1 MKTFL
6 QTLTLFIILV
16 FGVQLVSVD
25 AQQLAFQGIL
35 RDQTGRSVA
44 DGSYTMTFKLYTVQ
58 TAGTA
63 LWTETHPEVQVKQGV
78 YIVYLGSVT
87 SLASVGFDVQYY
99 LGVTVGSG
107 AEFSPRVTLSTV
119 PYSRGVLGDSN
130 VFPSSGNIKVG
141 SSMDLSGDINILGTG
156 KVKFPDGTT
165 LNSGSNN
172 ALSGPDNVT
181 VQVDNNGSSSTS
193 NTLDIGF
200 GSANTLSYQLG
211 RSTLDLLRAK
221 TIHRGVSNVYQ
232 EFNEAETKMWDV
244 ARTGTTGADRAGSSL
259 LFRSYDNGASARNTF
274 RLDRTGNAE
283 FYYDLKVGGQLLGD
297 VKIENKLQIGA
308 DLSYMPGKLVV
319 TGFETLPNFN
329 DPFDKYMQAYRNS
342 TATSWSLNAINNGK
356 IGVPPNQT
364 PISAPKISIYATQD
378 IAGYEFIVFSDERI
392 KTDIS
397 QSNTSEDLESLNKI
411 KIQNYRHK
419 DFINN
424 PGQFKKVIAQQ
435 VEEVYPLA
443 VNRSTSFIPDIYEPV
458 LQAGITQKG
467 LVTTVQ
473 LAKTHTLKV
482 DDKVKLILP
491 VGEKIVNVT
500 AVPTEDSFSFEYEST
515 LDQVFVYGK
524 LVNDFRMVDY
534 DAIAMLNVSATQ
546 ELYKRI
552 LELESALKSNE
563 KKFSELSGEMQQ
575 MRAQMQQILNAT
587 AMGASPRN

>member
-1 MKTFL
+1 MKTYL

-25 AQQLAFQGIL
+25 AQQLAFQGVL

-44 DGSYTMTFKLYTVQ
+44 DGSYTMTFKLYTAQ
-58 TAGTA
+58 TGGSA

-141 SSMDLSGDINILGTG
+141 SSMDLTGDINILGTG

-587 AMGASPRN
+587 TMGASPRN